1 MSIKFMFGKRIGNSL
16 PSTSWELEK
25 LVSEANTVFDRATI
39 SLKSPPTYLPFVD
52 DDIDSVNAVG
62 VEFDDMVKQRDRS

>member
-1 MSIKFMFGKRIGNSL
+1 MFGKRIGNSL